1 MVRKYRIS
9 KSLTKIG
16 YLPLVEGEVV
26 VLEEVEVVAEA
37 LPVKESAEESLS
49 DFMSSR

>member
-26 VLEEVEVVAEA
+26 VLEEVEVVAEV
-37 LPVKESAEESLS
+37 LSAEETEGSLS
-49 DFMSSR
+49 ALIPSR

>member
-26 VLEEVEVVAEA
+26 VLEEVEAVAEV
-37 LPVKESAEESLS
+37 LSAEET
-49 DFMSSR
+49 